1 MTLEE
6 LLKEKNVSVYQCA
19 KQGRIPY
26 TTLLE
31 VVKGKTRLEKCTAE
45 TIYKLAK
52 VLDVSMEIL
61 LEQYSELLDKNV
73 DYLVFEEN
81 LRIEIIHQSVESE

>member
-6 LLKEKNVSVYQCA
+6 LLKEKNISVYQCA

-31 VVKGKTRLEKCTAE
+31 VVKGKTRIEKCTAE
-45 TIYKLAK
+45 TVYKLAK

-61 LEQYSELLDKNV
+61 LEQYSEVLDKNV
-73 DYLVFEEN
+73 DYVVLDEN
-81 LRIEIIHQSVESE
+81 LRIEIMHQSVEIE